1 MSDRF
6 GLKVKENAGKTK
18 YSSLNLNQTYKGTKV
33 ETKTSS
39 GTARHGLQS
48 LGKVGASRRI
58 PPPANLPSLKSENS
72 GNDPTVSLVPSGG
85 GGWGSA
91 KEKPSET
98 TPAAASQAA
107 PPSSTP
113 SQTNAPSSQQPL
125 LQPQRP
131 IPPPSHPQPVQP
143 QSQSSGQTQ
152 NQPAKQQESQVKT
165 WGTVS
170 SNEAGGQGRSYSH
183 QEMPYFNREFPVLGG
198 GNSGE
203 RAPLP
208 SEIKEQPPT
217 QYGQK
222 QIMRNTRKCN

>member
-48 LGKVGASRRI
+48 LGKATI
-58 PPPANLPSLKSENS
+58 LQF
-72 GNDPTVSLVPSGG
+72 SLVPSGG

-98 TPAAASQAA
+98 PPVVATPQTA
-107 PPSSTP
+107 PPSSTA
-113 SQTNAPSSQQPL
+113 SQTNAPTSQQPL

-131 IPPPSHPQPVQP
+131 IGPPSHPQHVQQPQP
-143 QSQSSGQTQ
+143 QSQNSGQTQ
-152 NQPAKQQESQVKT
+152 TQPAKQQQQESQGKT
-165 WGTVS
+165 WGSVS
-170 SNEAGGQGRSYSH
+170 SNEAGGQVYCSNEVVTSVT
-183 QEMPYFNREFPVLGG
+183 PV
-198 GNSGE
+198 
-203 RAPLP
+203 
-208 SEIKEQPPT
+208 T
-217 QYGQK
+217 D
-222 QIMRNTRKCN
+222 